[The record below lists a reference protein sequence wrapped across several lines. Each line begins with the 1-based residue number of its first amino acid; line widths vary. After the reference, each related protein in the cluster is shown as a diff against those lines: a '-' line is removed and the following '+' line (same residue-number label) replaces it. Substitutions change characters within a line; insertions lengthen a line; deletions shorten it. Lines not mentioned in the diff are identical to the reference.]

1 MCRKI
6 SQNYSAHTDFSED
19 AEARKRIEDAAM
31 KAVIAAEEAKGLLID
46 DVSAQKCGWDIT
58 ARSKPGVKPEVV
70 RHIEVKGRAKDAT
83 TITVSRNEIMY
94 ALNQADKFVLAI
106 VMVDGD
112 RSDGPYYVQRPFT
125 QEPDWAV
132 SSMN

>member
-1 MCRKI
+1 M
-6 SQNYSAHTDFSED
+6 
-19 AEARKRIEDAAM
+19 
-31 KAVIAAEEAKGLLID
+31 
-46 DVSAQKCGWDIT
+46 
-58 ARSKPGVKPEVV
+58 V

-83 TITVSRNEIMY
+83 TITVTRNEIMY

-125 QEPDWAV
+125 QEPEWAV
-132 SSMN
+132 SSMNYDIKQLLERANGQT